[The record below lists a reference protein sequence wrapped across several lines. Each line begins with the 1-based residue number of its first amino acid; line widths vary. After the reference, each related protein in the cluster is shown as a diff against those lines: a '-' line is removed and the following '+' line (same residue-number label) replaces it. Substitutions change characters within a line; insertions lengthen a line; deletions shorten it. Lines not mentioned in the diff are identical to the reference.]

1 MAEPEPEAKGAARRT
16 REERE
21 ENSPRL
27 ERPRPSTIEGRGKEA
42 ERRPLG
48 LRNGG
53 GSRSAPLRR
62 SGASSMAEL
71 GAHLTA
77 EAAGDDRPSIFEAVA
92 QDSLMAAVKPAL
104 LHLVKV
110 RA

>member
-1 MAEPEPEAKGAARRT
+1 MRRGG
-16 REERE
+16 
-21 ENSPRL
+21 
-27 ERPRPSTIEGRGKEA
+27 EGG
-42 ERRPLG
+42 
-48 LRNGG
+48 
-53 GSRSAPLRR
+53 
-62 SGASSMAEL
+62 MAEL

-110 RA
+110 RP